1 MKDLELKKNVL
12 KEIMDLMDSR
22 EGDRLKG
29 LKAKA
34 APVKIEVETES
45 EPEDEMQEDEGM
57 ESKGADGEESE
68 MDLSPEM
75 LEMLLAKL
83 KEQE

>member
-34 APVKIEVETES
+34 APVKVEIEADA
-45 EPEDEMQEDEGM
+45 EPEDEMSENEDI
-57 ESKGADGEESE
+57 ESEAGGDDPE

-75 LEMLLAKL
+75 IQKLLEKL

>member
-29 LKAKA
+29 LKAK
-34 APVKIEVETES
+34 PETVKLEVETD
-45 EPEDEMQEDEGM
+45 PEDETQ
-57 ESKGADGEESE
+57 KEESVE
-68 MDLSPEM
+68 SEGEDSEENLSPEM
-75 LEMLLAKL
+75 IQMLLEKL

>member
-34 APVKIEVETES
+34 APVKVETEAAS
-45 EPEDEMQEDEGM
+45 EPEGEMSENEGM
-57 ESKGADGEESE
+57 ESEAEGEDSE

-75 LEMLLAKL
+75 IQKLLEKL